1 MRKKESFIQQ
11 SLVLILILAVSTG
24 IKANA
29 QLQVMPEA
37 GVSILKKKNLT
48 ATVSPRI
55 GMRLNYN
62 FQGEQGWAVASGLYF
77 YQKKEAYT
85 TGALR
90 LQKPDGTY
98 QEYPFTPGVNG
109 IDYNGGINQFS
120 IKDFDT
126 KRDYLQIPLLAQYK
140 WKLNE
145 NYAVSIAAGPYFAIG
160 VGGKNKFS
168 ETVYSVPNNTSSIH
182 QESWS
187 TFDLY
192 AYDRFDMGIASQ
204 VAIQAH
210 NIVCNLGY
218 EVNLYRHSVMGREHN
233 ITIGI
238 GYLF

>member
-37 GVSILKKKNLT
+37 GVSILKKKT
-48 ATVSPRI
+48 MDATVSPRI

-145 NYAVSIAAGPYFAIG
+145 NYAVSISCRTLFCNWCRRKKQILGNG
-160 VGGKNKFS
+160 LFS
-168 ETVYSVPNNTSSIH
+168 
-182 QESWS
+182 
-187 TFDLY
+187 
-192 AYDRFDMGIASQ
+192 SQ
-204 VAIQAH
+204 QYKL
-210 NIVCNLGY
+210 NP
-218 EVNLYRHSVMGREHN
+218 SRELEH
-233 ITIGI
+233 
-238 GYLF
+238 F